1 MILEYNGH
9 MPKIGKNVFIA
20 PTAVVIGD
28 VVLKDGAS
36 IWYGAVVRGDRD
48 AIIIGQNSNI
58 QDNCT
63 VHSDLDKPVLIGDH
77 VTVGHNAV
85 IHACTIE
92 DNCLIGINAAVLTG
106 AWIKTGSVV
115 AAGSVVVQGQVIG
128 PYHLVTGIP
137 ASLKKELPETTS
149 EKCRQTAISYLNIAL
164 DHIAISNASG

>member
-9 MPKIGKNVFIA
+9 RPIIGKNVFIA

-48 AIIIGQNSNI
+48 TIIVGQNSNI

-63 VHSDLDKPVLIGDH
+63 VHSDTDKPVIIGDH
-77 VTVGHNAV
+77 VTIGHNAV

-92 DNCLIGINAAVLTG
+92 DNCLIGISAAVLTG
-106 AWIKTGSVV
+106 ACIKTGSVV
-115 AAGSVVVQGQVIG
+115 AAGSVVMQGQVIG
-128 PYHLVTGIP
+128 PYQLFTGVP
-137 ASLKKELPETTS
+137 ASLKKELPEETS
-149 EKCRQTAISYLNIAL
+149 EKCRQTAVGYLDVAL
-164 DHIAISNASG
+164 DHIAINKTE